1 MVYKWKTGYYSA
13 DPETAANE
21 FKRLEETV
29 GLTSAN
35 LVEASRPEEAPLHNE
50 FEWRDD
56 VAAEKYRK
64 HQAAVMIAALEIV
77 TNTKKGET
85 RTRAFVT
92 LSPKMKEGNFER
104 IENVMEVREKRDAL
118 LELAKRD
125 LITFKSKYKGLLE
138 LSGVFS
144 AIDLFIESEE

>member
-1 MVYKWKTGYYSA
+1 
-13 DPETAANE
+13 
-21 FKRLEETV
+21 
-29 GLTSAN
+29 
-35 LVEASRPEEAPLHNE
+35 
-50 FEWRDD
+50 
-56 VAAEKYRK
+56 
-64 HQAAVMIAALEIV
+64 MIAALEIV

-104 IENVMEVREKRDAL
+104 IESVMEVREKRDAL

-144 AIDLFIESEE
+144 AIDTFIESEE